1 MRGPAHLLSSL
12 TSGDDRTTL
21 SDVLASAPAQL
32 MQTPVQ
38 RETEASAVLRNAL
51 STYTD
56 QQVEASRE
64 DLLRS
69 GYYRSALLARRRMQ
83 AKQKEAWWTRVLCAV
98 FVAALLVAALL
109 VGSIFARDDGKMEVD
124 LGVAIGALRNHYR
137 LEFIPV
143 RGGFIVGCQYSTI
156 NTPRPEQ
163 VKTFSPNQNP
173 QVKSPV
179 GGFTKQQTPRSI
191 YSISRHRRVENGAR
205 KRTSTYSPR
214 GTYMD
219 KTCVDA
225 MTTPSSYRLWW
236 KITEQPDR
244 DPEEPPLS
252 DQRAYLYA
260 LEEIR
265 SWGFYFQIC
274 ALSQE
279 TRKDNLYISAPSH
292 AHPSSVPRDV
302 VTAALRSA
310 LRSTVVVVALAVLE
324 TPQV

>member
-1 MRGPAHLLSSL
+1 MWEPSWRPRQLFSGFLSPLERCPTVHPHGDVSARFLKPLPPKTTPLPSLADSAIGPNHRLRQLAHYYSMRGPAHLLSSL

-109 VGSIFARDDGKMEVD
+109 VGSIFARD
-124 LGVAIGALRNHYR
+124 
-137 LEFIPV
+137 
-143 RGGFIVGCQYSTI
+143 
-156 NTPRPEQ
+156 EQ

-191 YSISRHRRVENGAR
+191 YSITPPCQHR
-205 KRTSTYSPR
+205 
-214 GTYMD
+214 
-219 KTCVDA
+219 
-225 MTTPSSYRLWW
+225 
-236 KITEQPDR
+236 
-244 DPEEPPLS
+244 
-252 DQRAYLYA
+252 
-260 LEEIR
+260 
-265 SWGFYFQIC
+265 
-274 ALSQE
+274 
-279 TRKDNLYISAPSH
+279 
-292 AHPSSVPRDV
+292 
-302 VTAALRSA
+302 
-310 LRSTVVVVALAVLE
+310 ALAISDTSFLHS
-324 TPQV
+324 